1 MLLKVEKVWKHFG
14 EFPAL
19 KGVSFEVK
27 KGEVVGLLGPNG
39 AGKTTMMRILTGF
52 YQPSQGKVTLD
63 GVSVV
68 ENREYIQERVGYLP
82 ENKTLYLDMLV
93 EEYLNFLADVRN
105 LQGSLRKERLEYAI
119 SATGIEKY
127 YYTPISHLSKG
138 YRQRVGLA
146 GALLHDPEILIL
158 DEPTSGLDP
167 NQILE
172 IQGLI
177 KKLGEEKTIFLS
189 THILEEVRKT
199 CKRAIIIREGEIV
212 YDDTLEHLEKLSEG
226 SQKIY
231 LTLKGDIPQAKE
243 ILQKAFPNESIE
255 ETERNAQE
263 TRLLITTPKDLS
275 EEIFQVVVKNQWIL
289 RELYRERI
297 SLVEIFRKLTLDAS

>member
-82 ENKTLYLDMLV
+82 ENNPLYLDMLV

>member
-63 GVSVV
+63 GISVV

-82 ENKTLYLDMLV
+82 ENNPLYLDMLV
-93 EEYLNFLADVRN
+93 EEYLNFLADVRG
-105 LQGSLRKERLEYAI
+105 LQGSLRKERLEYAL

-243 ILQKAFPNESIE
+243 ELKKAFPEESIE
-255 ETERNAQE
+255 EVERTPKE

-275 EEIFQVVVKNQWIL
+275 EEIFHLVVKNQWVL
-289 RELYRERI
+289 KELYRERI